1 MLRTLTSLSRSSIP
15 GGWNSLFQ
23 PVLEVPSI
31 AKSYTGNEELL
42 AMLGSEPPEGFYDQL
57 LTDRDYC
64 TVAGETVP
72 IRQAIVEEIAAHE
85 GETELTL
92 ERPDG
97 TAHPLTGDEP
107 IPSREELCEELL
119 AAQRAFDGE
128 PVRTLRKQF
137 DVPLGPLYYTDR
149 TAHFVVPDNIF
160 ETPGESGVGNVPEQF
175 QSVAI
180 RAAHLAEGFRVAS
193 ALPYSW
199 FEDLGWI
206 VPRSAYM
213 HKLKLD
219 TASPDGDSGETANTQ
234 ETTDEADEGYE
245 LSATPG
251 SCFIV
256 NVPSVFPARAFG
268 AAGEFSTKR
277 AADAIAQTE
286 QYLEQTL
293 LTRRMAQLEALERGC
308 EIAEREVDP
317 NVVAQLTFDISKSG
331 LASLR
336 SQRRRRREEAFETVR
351 LLSDSSAFD
360 LVMDEHAETV
370 DELGQLA
377 RLGTKYRQEVLDKPP
392 GFY

>member
-1 MLRTLTSLSRSSIP
+1 
-15 GGWNSLFQ
+15 
-23 PVLEVPSI
+23 
-31 AKSYTGNEELL
+31 
-42 AMLGSEPPEGFYDQL
+42 MLGSEPPEGFYDQL

-64 TVAGETVP
+64 TVAGETIP
-72 IRQAIVEEIAAHE
+72 IRQAVVEEIAAHE

-107 IPSREELCEELL
+107 IPAREELREELL
-119 AAQRAFDGE
+119 VAQRAFDRE
-128 PVRTLRKQF
+128 PVRTLRSQF

-149 TAHFVVPDNIF
+149 TAHFVVPDDIS
-160 ETPGESGVGNVPEQF
+160 EAPGESGVGNVPKQF
-175 QSVAI
+175 QSVGV

-219 TASPDGDSGETANTQ
+219 TASPDDDSGETANTQ
-234 ETTDEADEGYE
+234 EKTDEADEGYE
-245 LSATPG
+245 LSATPE

-268 AAGEFSTKR
+268 ATAEFSTKR

-293 LTRRMAQLEALERGC
+293 LTRRMAQLEALEREC
-308 EIAEREVDP
+308 EIAERKVDP
-317 NVVAQLTFDISKSG
+317 DVVAQSAFDISESG

-351 LLSDSSAFD
+351 LLSNSPAFD

-377 RLGTKYRQEVLDKPP
+377 RLGTKYREEVLDKPP